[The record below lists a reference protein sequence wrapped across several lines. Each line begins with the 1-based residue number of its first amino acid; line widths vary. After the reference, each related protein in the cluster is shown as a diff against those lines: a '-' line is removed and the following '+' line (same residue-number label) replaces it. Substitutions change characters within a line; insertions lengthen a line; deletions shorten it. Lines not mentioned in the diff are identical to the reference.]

1 MRNSMKKWNKSKYSL
16 VMLLLAVMLATSG
29 CTSIVKEGTELLE
42 EGNYTEAAEKFQE
55 SVDKGKDLG
64 EAWRGLGICYWE
76 EEDYE
81 KAEKAFGNALQNGS
95 EETATIFN
103 MLGICALMTDKPEK
117 AVYYFENGQEFPD
130 AGQELLKEMSFNLIA
145 AYEQV
150 GDYQKAKEKLE
161 VYLSLYPDDERAL
174 KEKEFLNTQVPSRE
188 E

>member
-1 MRNSMKKWNKSKYSL
+1 
-16 VMLLLAVMLATSG
+16 
-29 CTSIVKEGTELLE
+29 
-42 EGNYTEAAEKFQE
+42 
-55 SVDKGKDLG
+55 
-64 EAWRGLGICYWE
+64 
-76 EEDYE
+76 
-81 KAEKAFGNALQNGS
+81 
-95 EETATIFN
+95 
-103 MLGICALMTDKPEK
+103 MTDKPEK
-117 AVYYFENGQEFPD
+117 AVYYFENEQEFPD